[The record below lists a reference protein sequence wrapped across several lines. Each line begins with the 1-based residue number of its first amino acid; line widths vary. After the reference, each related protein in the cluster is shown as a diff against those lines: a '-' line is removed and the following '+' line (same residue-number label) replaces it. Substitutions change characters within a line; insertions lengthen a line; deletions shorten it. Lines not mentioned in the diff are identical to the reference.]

1 VRCLQVKS
9 FQKPFLLISAF
20 ILFSFRAEAQQKILW
35 QAEVIPERLN
45 VYDQVSTQHDVATQ
59 LNQGAVVNVVLQVSV
74 LGEQWC
80 RIALAN
86 HSEPAGYTLCRD
98 LKPVDAAQKDNA
110 RVEPVVLRR
119 QQAVAATVAPAS
131 STVAPKSGVLSNK
144 DIVDMLA
151 SGLPDAVV
159 VAKIKSAGCECETSP
174 TTLKALKASGVPDSV
189 ILAMVEAPTGQPKP
203 AKVADTPSTTPEP
216 IARQA
221 TPSDGKIRVLVT
233 DSQSWEM
240 HGGSTAGGNNN
251 GWGASSSFSGG
262 ARPQTAEII
271 KTLNERCPEIT
282 VTNRLDKA
290 DFVLTLDHEGGK
302 GLVRRRNKIA
312 VFNKEGDDIMSK
324 STRSLGNSVKDACE
338 AILTAKR

>member
-1 VRCLQVKS
+1 MQVSNLRRLLLLQIV
-9 FQKPFLLISAF
+9 I
-20 ILFSFRAEAQQKILW
+20 ILGASGTTAQQKVLW

-45 VYDQVSTQHDVATQ
+45 VYVQVSIQHEVTMQ
-59 LNQGAVVNVVLQVSV
+59 LNRGAIVNVVLEIAV
-74 LGEQWC
+74 LGDQWC
-80 RIALAN
+80 RISLPD
-86 HSEPAGYTLCRD
+86 HSEPEGYTLCAG
-98 LKPVDAAQKDNA
+98 LKPVSPDERQNS

-119 QQAVAATVAPAS
+119 QQTVSASVAIPTPPTAATKP
-131 STVAPKSGVLSNK
+131 GMLSNK
-144 DIVDMLA
+144 DITDMVS
-151 SGLPDAVV
+151 SGLPEAVV
-159 VAKIKSAGCECETSP
+159 VAKIKSTGCEFDTAP
-174 TTLKALKASGVPDSV
+174 ATLKALKTSSVPDSV
-189 ILAMVEAPTGQPKP
+189 ILAMVEAPAAGQPKP
-203 AKVADTPSTTPEP
+203 TKVEETPATTVAP
-216 IARQA
+216 IDRQT
-221 TPSDGKIRVLVT
+221 TPSDGRIRVLVT

-240 HGGSTAGGNNN
+240 RGGSSAGGNSN

-312 VFNKEGDDIMSK
+312 VFNKDGDDIMSR

-338 AILTAKR
+338 AIFAAKR